1 MPAEYHDALWP
12 PLPPNP
18 PPALLATAHSVSQLP
33 SASRPRPSTA
43 NRFRLR
49 TSASAAALAR
59 PRTAGGGAAIS
70 PAVQKQLE
78 SLRASHSR
86 LATLVAGPISPP
98 RPATASRPLTAPAAS
113 RVDAEAAP
121 EKVAYSAAELM
132 ATPLEASPLAE
143 AAPAPHVSLEERV
156 DATLRCMRASPLFAE
171 WFAFEAGRA
180 TLLRIAREATM
191 RDVRRYDVVYREGQP
206 ARNGA
211 WYLVLRGTVELV
223 ATRGT
228 RTTKPLLVGAGGSFG
243 EEALVLDATPM
254 PRSFTASAR
263 ERCQLLLL
271 PSRCFAAADVRHLV
285 RSCGT
290 SRAATLL
297 ALEAQLSLTPL
308 FANVSPTTLGKIA
321 PLWRYLEV
329 GPGEPLVHEGERST
343 VFFVLLYGSVV
354 VTKAAARKPSRLGAK
369 ASGGGDVVLAVIK
382 AEAEL
387 PYFGEACI
395 VGERGGKG
403 AGGQN
408 VRDSLSAATVTA
420 RERCGLLRLG
430 SERAHE
436 FLAALPTF
444 AKTLMERKQLLKRTN
459 MRLVE
464 AFSTEKFSKELA
476 AGGKSPA
483 EVKATVARR
492 TSNAARQAASTVL
505 PTADEAANEGAAR
518 PAPMV

>member
-1 MPAEYHDALWP
+1 
-12 PLPPNP
+12 
-18 PPALLATAHSVSQLP
+18 
-33 SASRPRPSTA
+33 
-43 NRFRLR
+43 
-49 TSASAAALAR
+49 
-59 PRTAGGGAAIS
+59 
-70 PAVQKQLE
+70 
-78 SLRASHSR
+78 
-86 LATLVAGPISPP
+86 
-98 RPATASRPLTAPAAS
+98 
-113 RVDAEAAP
+113 
-121 EKVAYSAAELM
+121 
-132 ATPLEASPLAE
+132 
-143 AAPAPHVSLEERV
+143 
-156 DATLRCMRASPLFAE
+156 MRASPLFAE
-171 WFAFEAGRA
+171 WFAFEASRA

-191 RDVRRYDVVYREGQP
+191 RDVRRYDVMYREGQP

-354 VTKAAARKPSRLGAK
+354 VTKAAARAEPLGRQGERRRRRPRGDQ
-369 ASGGGDVVLAVIK
+369 GGGGAAVLARRASSASAAAAK
-382 AEAEL
+382 
-387 PYFGEACI
+387 
-395 VGERGGKG
+395 
-403 AGGQN
+403 GGQN

-420 RERCGLLRLG
+420 RERCGLDRLG
-430 SERAHE
+430 SSARVPRRA
-436 FLAALPTF
+436 
-444 AKTLMERKQLLKRTN
+444 
-459 MRLVE
+459 
-464 AFSTEKFSKELA
+464 
-476 AGGKSPA
+476 
-483 EVKATVARR
+483 
-492 TSNAARQAASTVL
+492 
-505 PTADEAANEGAAR
+505 AD
-518 PAPMV
+518 V